1 MALGG
6 GLAST
11 LLLFAFGLL
20 EIRFEAHDLSVLR
33 GIWRRMPHLSCAVLL
48 AVLSLVGIPGLIGFT
63 GLYPVLGAL
72 FAFEWLGAL
81 LAMIA
86 GLIVAWSLF
95 WTLER
100 VVFSPQAAEI
110 GVSEESVLLEHP
122 HDLRPIE
129 LWLIALL
136 GSRDYLRRDSAA
148 GRRRFD

>member
-1 MALGG
+1 M
-6 GLAST
+6 
-11 LLLFAFGLL
+11 
-20 EIRFEAHDLSVLR
+20 RDLSVLR

-110 GVSEESVLLEHP
+110 GVSEGSVLLEHP

-136 GSRDYLRRDSAA
+136 GA
-148 GRRRFD
+148 GILFVGIRPQAVVDLIEASIRIASFTP